1 MLTYLERKEL
11 AEHGICF
18 TWSENL
24 NKMNWS
30 KGFGFFPLTKEVNKQ
45 QILSQENYPKLTQQ
59 QVDNLIK
66 NKFGYFVFDP
76 SVGEIR
82 RKKQRILPNV
92 EVEIGKNIV
101 STPCVAP
108 IEVHQNE
115 KTIAATHGIIDGE
128 VYEII
133 DRGNRVYLL
142 SNNESYFKDNTKNE
156 TRVVWVRMIVTD
168 YDGIE
173 YPTW

>member
-1 MLTYLERKEL
+1 MLTYLERREL

-18 TWSENL
+18 TWSDNL
-24 NKMNWS
+24 GKKYYP
-30 KGFGFFPLTKEVNKQ
+30 KGFGFFPLTEEINKLQGLNVKEYPELSQKEVN
-45 QILSQENYPKLTQQ
+45 
-59 QVDNLIK
+59 DLIQK
-66 NKFGYFVFDP
+66 KFGYFVFNP
-76 SVGEIR
+76 SIGEVHK
-82 RKKQRILPNV
+82 KKQRILPNV
-92 EVEIGKNIV
+92 KVEIGKNIV
-101 STPCVAP
+101 STPCVVP
-108 IEVHQNE
+108 IEKHQNE

-133 DRGNRVYLL
+133 DRGNRAYLL

-168 YDGIE
+168 YDDID